1 MTHQVVFGRLHLV
14 LVLLGPVP
22 EFKDRLLPELCVV
35 VEQDLGVQA
44 NVCQVKRSNL
54 LTQTLANPEYHID
67 FTSK

>member
-1 MTHQVVFGRLHLV
+1 MAHQVVFGRLHLV

-44 NVCQVKRSNL
+44 NVCQVKR
-54 LTQTLANPEYHID
+54 
-67 FTSK
+67 